1 MTPFVKC
8 WGAGGVP
15 QDTRDAR
22 IVTLYKNKGDRSNC
36 NSYRGISL
44 LSIVGKLYAR
54 VLLVHPQQLAECVYP
69 EFEGSMSRPF
79 DIKWREARLR
89 PCSNP
94 LRSPLLPPF
103 EIYVN

>member
-36 NSYRGISL
+36 SSYRGISL

-54 VLLVHPQQLAECVYP
+54 VLLVHPQQLVERVYP
-69 EFEGSMSRPF
+69 EFQNGFRAE
-79 DIKWREARLR
+79 
-89 PCSNP
+89 
-94 LRSPLLPPF
+94 RSTEDMILSF
-103 EIYVN
+103 R